1 MLTAGR
7 PIPREPD
14 PADQIV
20 GEIYNPNALP
30 MFRNTDGMFGPK
42 RGRAYDKQLEKANS
56 KVPDRPAGNGPGKME
71 NTSFFFTQHV
81 MAGRTV
87 DDTQHE
93 NPRDAL
99 LKMDELTKKDPK
111 YVLTAYAATQPQT
124 EFQAETYEEEKESF
138 KKKQKRDIAGF

>member
-7 PIPREPD
+7 PIRREPD
-14 PADQIV
+14 PADQVI

-42 RGRAYDKQLEKANS
+42 RGREHQSKLEKAKM
-56 KVPDRPAGNGPGKME
+56 KVPERPAGNGPGKKE
-71 NTSFFFTQHV
+71 NNSFFFTQHV
-81 MAGRTV
+81 MSGRKV
-87 DDTQHE
+87 DNSGAE

-99 LKMDELTKKDPK
+99 LKMDEITKKDPK
-111 YVLTAYAATQPQT
+111 YVLSAYAATQPQT
-124 EFQAETYEEEKESF
+124 ELHTETYEEEKESF